1 MCPWPNGS
9 RAAAVCKQECPCPA
23 RDKRALK
30 VLATSALLVSCDIA
44 YTLHRGL
51 ALLRGL
57 AILMADTRKK
67 NFILELSGTIF
78 VSVNMLWLN
87 YVAIPNQA
95 SLALRTALGAYWP
108 VAFTEQSW

>member
-1 MCPWPNGS
+1 
-9 RAAAVCKQECPCPA
+9 
-23 RDKRALK
+23 
-30 VLATSALLVSCDIA
+30 
-44 YTLHRGL
+44 
-51 ALLRGL
+51 
-57 AILMADTRKK
+57 MADTRKK